1 MNTNQFNLAD
11 TVAMT
16 RLVNDLNKLPETEAR
31 NDIIASAKSLLYSDF
46 SSRLIHP
53 KMELVKNL
61 YDAGYVEI
69 GKKAIAGDYDS

>member
-1 MNTNQFNLAD
+1 
-11 TVAMT
+11 
-16 RLVNDLNKLPETEAR
+16 
-31 NDIIASAKSLLYSDF
+31 
-46 SSRLIHP
+46 LIHP